1 MKSGNRSHL
10 YLHSPRRSKSSGTGE
25 RTLGLVR
32 DLGEDEKQQQRLEE
46 EEGVVGVGVQL
57 V

>member
-32 DLGEDEKQQQRLEE
+32 DLGEDENQQQRLEE
-46 EEGVVGVGVQL
+46 EGVVVVGVQL

>member
-1 MKSGNRSHL
+1 MKSGNCSLL
-10 YLHSPRRSKSSGTGE
+10 YLHSPRHSKSSGTGE

-32 DLGEDEKQQQRLEE
+32 DLGEDEEQQQRLEE
-46 EEGVVGVGVQL
+46 GGVVVVGVQL

>member
-1 MKSGNRSHL
+1 MKFGNCSL
-10 YLHSPRRSKSSGTGE
+10 LHSHTPRHSKSSGTGE

-32 DLGEDEKQQQRLEE
+32 DLGEDEEQQQRLEE
-46 EEGVVGVGVQL
+46 EGVVVVVVQL

>member
-1 MKSGNRSHL
+1 L
-10 YLHSPRRSKSSGTGE
+10 SGTGE

-32 DLGEDEKQQQRLEE
+32 DLGEDEEQQRLEE
-46 EEGVVGVGVQL
+46 EGVVVVGVQL